1 MVILEN
7 KEWRLVSSKQLL
19 KDKWVDVRS
28 ETWEKPDGTI
38 IEPFYKYSFPDYA
51 TALAITN
58 DGKVILER
66 VFRQGVGRTCI
77 ELPGGV
83 VDPSDASNTEAIAR
97 ELLEE
102 TGYRFEKIEW
112 LGKISPNPTTNNNFM
127 QMFLATGGEFDPNQ
141 ALDIEEDVEVI
152 LVSMD
157 ELIEMVQSQQFLQS
171 MQLSTLF
178 FALQKIGRI
187 TLK

>member
-1 MVILEN
+1 MEKMRDWKL
-7 KEWRLVSSKQLL
+7 LSSKQLL

-38 IEPFYKYSFPDYA
+38 IEPFYKYGFPDYA
-51 TALAITN
+51 TALAITK

-66 VFRQGVGRTCI
+66 MFRQGVGLTCI
-77 ELPGGV
+77 ELPGGG
-83 VDPSDASNTEAIAR
+83 VDPNDTSKTDAIAR

-112 LGKISPNPTTNNNFM
+112 LGKISPNPTTNTNFM
-127 QMFLATGGEFDPNQ
+127 QMFLATGGEFDPEQ
-141 ALDIEEDVEVI
+141 PLDMEEDVEVL

-157 ELIEMVQSQQFLQS
+157 ELIEMIQSQQFLQS

-178 FALQKIGRI
+178 FALQKLGRI
-187 TLK
+187 VVN

>member
-1 MVILEN
+1 MLN
-7 KEWRLVSSKQLL
+7 KREWKLLSSKQLL

-38 IEPFYKYSFPDYA
+38 VEPFYKYGFPDYA
-51 TALAITN
+51 TALAITK

-66 VFRQGVGRTCI
+66 IFRQGVELTCI
-77 ELPGGV
+77 ELPGGG
-83 VDPSDASNTEAIAR
+83 VDPNDASNTDAMAR

-102 TGYRFEKIEW
+102 TGYRFERIEW
-112 LGKISPNPTTNNNFM
+112 LGRVSPNPTTNNNFM

-141 ALDIEEDVEVI
+141 PLDMEEDVEVL
-152 LVSMD
+152 LVSLD
-157 ELIEMVQSQQFLQS
+157 ELLELIQEQKFIQS

-178 FALQKIGRI
+178 FALQKLGRI
-187 TLK
+187 VVK

>member
-1 MVILEN
+1 MH
-7 KEWRLVSSKQLL
+7 KKREWQLLSSKQLL
-19 KDKWVDVRS
+19 KDNWVDVRS

-38 IEPFYKYSFPDYA
+38 IEPFYKYGFPDYA
-51 TALAITN
+51 TALAITK

-66 VFRQGVGRTCI
+66 IFRQGVGLTCI
-77 ELPGGV
+77 ELPGGG
-83 VDPSDASNTEAIAR
+83 VDPSDASNSDAMAR

-141 ALDIEEDVEVI
+141 LLDIEEDVEVL

-157 ELIEMVQSQQFLQS
+157 ELIELIQSQKFLQS

-178 FALQKIGRI
+178 FALQKLGRI
-187 TLK
+187 ILK

>member
-1 MVILEN
+1 MLKN
-7 KEWRLVSSKQLL
+7 REWKLLSSKQLL

-38 IEPFYKYSFPDYA
+38 VEPFYKYGFPDYA
-51 TALAITN
+51 TALAITK

-66 VFRQGVGRTCI
+66 IFRQGVELTCI
-77 ELPGGV
+77 ELPGGG
-83 VDPSDASNTEAIAR
+83 VDPNDASNTDAMAR

-112 LGKISPNPTTNNNFM
+112 LGRVSPNPTTNNNFM

-141 ALDIEEDVEVI
+141 PLDMEEDVEVL
-152 LVSMD
+152 LVSID
-157 ELIEMVQSQQFLQS
+157 ELLELIQAQQFIQS

-178 FALQKIGRI
+178 FALQKLGRI
-187 TLK
+187 VVK

>member
-1 MVILEN
+1 MVMEKKSDWKLIASE
-7 KEWRLVSSKQLL
+7 QLL

-28 ETWEKPDGTI
+28 ETWQKPDGSILT
-38 IEPFYKYSFPDYA
+38 PFYKYGFPDYA
-51 TALAITN
+51 TALAITK
-58 DGKVILER
+58 DGQVILER
-66 VFRQGVGRTCI
+66 VFRQGVGLTSV
-77 ELPGGV
+77 ELPGGGI
-83 VDPSDASNTEAIAR
+83 DPSDVSKTDAMAR

-127 QMFLATGGEFDPNQ
+127 QMFLATGGEFDPDQ
-141 ALDIEEDVEVI
+141 PLDMEEDVEVL

-157 ELIEMVQSQQFLQS
+157 ELIDLIQSQQFIQS

-178 FALQKIGRI
+178 FALQKLGRI
-187 TLK
+187 VVK

>member
-1 MVILEN
+1 ML
-7 KEWRLVSSKQLL
+7 KKREWKLLSSKQLL

-38 IEPFYKYSFPDYA
+38 VEPFYKYGFPDYA
-51 TALAITN
+51 TALAITK

-66 VFRQGVGRTCI
+66 VFRQGVELTCI
-77 ELPGGV
+77 ELPGGG
-83 VDPSDASNTEAIAR
+83 VDPNDASNTDAMAR

-112 LGKISPNPTTNNNFM
+112 LGRISPNPTTNNNFM

-141 ALDIEEDVEVI
+141 PLDMEEDVEVL

-157 ELIEMVQSQQFLQS
+157 ELLELIQEQQFIQS

-178 FALQKIGRI
+178 FALQKLGRI
-187 TLK
+187 VVK

>member
-1 MVILEN
+1 ML
-7 KEWRLVSSKQLL
+7 KKREWKLLSSKQLL

-38 IEPFYKYSFPDYA
+38 VEPFYKYGFPDYA
-51 TALAITN
+51 TALAITK

-66 VFRQGVGRTCI
+66 VFRQGVELTCI
-77 ELPGGV
+77 ELPGGG
-83 VDPSDASNTEAIAR
+83 VDPNDASNTDAMAR

-112 LGKISPNPTTNNNFM
+112 LGRISPNPTTNNNFM

-141 ALDIEEDVEVI
+141 PLDMEEDVEVL

-157 ELIEMVQSQQFLQS
+157 ELLELVQEQQFIQS

-178 FALQKIGRI
+178 FALQKLGRI
-187 TLK
+187 VVK